1 MYSIISSLLHTINAG
16 GDMKGKLLTKIGVFG
31 VCALSAVGFVGCGNA
46 EFVTFGPYSGTY
58 DNNNYSVASSTWE
71 KQVDEEGFNGV
82 WKLVGQVKYDDN
94 TGKALYYG
102 NADTKHYVAI
112 TVNHENGVTPE
123 NPTYFVNNNQLK
135 PFDNGNE
142 NSFTLIKSIG
152 ETSGDF
158 TLTIN
163 WNSQSQVKYKFILD
177 KTAFTLEPA
186 PQA

>member
-1 MYSIISSLLHTINAG
+1 
-16 GDMKGKLLTKIGVFG
+16 MKTKTLTKIGAFG
-31 VCALSAVGFVGCGNA
+31 ICALSAVGFVGCGKT
-46 EFVTFGPYSGTY
+46 ELVTFGSYSGTY
-58 DNNNYSVASSTWE
+58 ESNNYSVASSTWE
-71 KQVDEEGFNGV
+71 KQKDEEGFNGV

-102 NADTKHYVAI
+102 SADTKHYVAI
-112 TVNHENGVTPE
+112 TVNHESGVVPE
-123 NPTYFVNNNQLK
+123 NPTYLVNSNTVR

-152 ETSGDF
+152 EDSKDF

-163 WNSQSQVKYKFILD
+163 WNKDTQVKYKFVLD

-186 PQA
+186 PVA